1 MVMNPQDEQM
11 NKPRGGLLGL
21 FDKAM
26 KADEDT
32 GLSPLQN
39 FAAALD
45 PLILKDLRGGEG
57 IRQQGVQRAATMS
70 KNKTVDMLRQQGRND
85 LADAV
90 MNRTIGPKEAF
101 SVMQSEK
108 AADTAFQ
115 RQKDLAAF
123 SAGLKAPAAPK
134 LYSEFAK
141 LNADLQAGNISKDQ
155 YNASVQSFLN
165 KNKMSIRPFRDINR
179 KKTKVVT
186 VGSVKIGG
194 DNPISVQSM
203 TNTLTTDI
211 EATINQINQI
221 TEAGGDLVRVSCP
234 DKESTQALKKIIAPK
249 KNLSFSENFFHMCFG
264 KVPEKEIVKAFD
276 VSLILYAEHSF
287 NVSTF
292 TARTITSSL
301 SDIHGAITGAIASL
315 KGPLHGG
322 ANEEVMHMMK
332 KIKKPEN
339 ALKWINNALKN
350 KEVVMGFGHRV
361 YKSGDSRVPTM
372 REYFGKVAK
381 IKKDKTFEKIYDIV
395 EKVMIKKKNIHPNVD
410 YPTGPTYHLMGFD
423 TDFFTPIFVISRIT
437 GWSAHIM
444 EQHAANKLIRPLAK
458 YKGSKHRTVMQLN
471 QR

>member
-1 MVMNPQDEQM
+1 MSDDI
-11 NKPRGGLLGL
+11 KKGLLGIIV
-21 FDKAM
+21 
-26 KADEDT
+26 DET
-32 GLSPLQN
+32 EISKVMPEINSLTYRGY
-39 FAAALD
+39 AAQDLCARCD
-45 PLILKDLRGGEG
+45 FEEVAYLILSKELPNKKQLIEFKKELSKE
-57 IRQQGVQRAATMS
+57 VVLS
-70 KNKTVDMLRQQGRND
+70 KNLINILKQIPKKSHPMDVART
-85 LADAV
+85 AV
-90 MNRTIGPKEAF
+90 
-101 SVMQSEK
+101 SVMGLEDKETRDNSPK
-108 AADTAFQ
+108 ANLRKAIRILAKTPTA
-115 RQKDLAAF
+115 LAAF
-123 SAGLKAPAAPK
+123 YRL
-134 LYSEFAK
+134 
-141 LNADLQAGNISKDQ
+141 
-155 YNASVQSFLN
+155 
-165 KNKMSIRPFRDINR
+165 R
-179 KKTKVVT
+179 K
-186 VGSVKIGG
+186 G
-194 DNPISVQSM
+194 
-203 TNTLTTDI
+203 
-211 EATINQINQI
+211 
-221 TEAGGDLVRVSCP
+221 
-234 DKESTQALKKIIAPK
+234 KKIIAPK

-264 KVPEKEIVKAFD
+264 KVPNKEIVKAFD

-350 KEVVMGFGHRV
+350 KDVVMGFGHRV

-372 REYFGKVAK
+372 REYFKRVAI

-395 EKVMIKKKNIHPNVD
+395 EKVMIKEKNIYPNVD

-444 EQHAANKLIRPLAK
+444 EQHAANKLIRPLAS
-458 YKGSKHRTVMQLN
+458 YKGSKHRKVIQLN